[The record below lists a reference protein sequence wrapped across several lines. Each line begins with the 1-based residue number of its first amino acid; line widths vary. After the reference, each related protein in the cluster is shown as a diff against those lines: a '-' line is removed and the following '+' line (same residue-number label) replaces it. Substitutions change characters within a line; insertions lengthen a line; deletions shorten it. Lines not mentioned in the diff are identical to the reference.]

1 MAALRLVSEG
11 RDDRD
16 GSSDN
21 ESCATRGDECELTQS
36 LRSVN
41 LPSREV
47 LLTLLWA
54 LRVEERKIQQKQA
67 ALLVPERSASAD
79 QQQQQPSVSDSIV
92 LKVAGVKRTKPSRL
106 DYGGGSKRSRL
117 SR

>member
-21 ESCATRGDECELTQS
+21 ESCATRGDCELTQS

-67 ALLVPERSASAD
+67 ALLVSERSASAD
-79 QQQQQPSVSDSIV
+79 QQPSISESIV
-92 LKVAGVKRTKPSRL
+92 LKVAGVKRAKPSRL
-106 DYGGGSKRSRL
+106 DYSGGSKRSRL

>member
-1 MAALRLVSEG
+1 MVALRLVSER

-16 GSSDN
+16 GNSDP
-21 ESCATRGDECELTQS
+21 EPCATRGFDCELTQS
-36 LRSVN
+36 LRSIS

-54 LRVEERKIQQKQA
+54 LKVEGGKIQQKQA
-67 ALLVPERSASAD
+67 AVLVPERSASAD
-79 QQQQQPSVSDSIV
+79 QQQKPLSDSIV
-92 LKVAGVKRTKPSRL
+92 LKVAGVKRSKPSRL
-106 DYGGGSKRSRL
+106 DYSGGSKRPRL

>member
-21 ESCATRGDECELTQS
+21 ESCATRGAHCELTQS

-79 QQQQQPSVSDSIV
+79 QQKPSLPDSIV

>member
-21 ESCATRGDECELTQS
+21 ESCATRGEHCELTQS
-36 LRSVN
+36 LRRIT

-67 ALLVPERSASAD
+67 ALLVSERSASAD
-79 QQQQQPSVSDSIV
+79 QQTKSSVSDSIV
-92 LKVAGVKRTKPSRL
+92 LKVAGVKRAKPSRL
-106 DYGGGSKRSRL
+106 DYSGGSKRSRM

>member
-21 ESCATRGDECELTQS
+21 ESCATRGDQCELTQS

-67 ALLVPERSASAD
+67 AHLVPERSASAN
-79 QQQQQPSVSDSIV
+79 QQQPSVSDSIV

-106 DYGGGSKRSRL
+106 DHSSGSKRSRL